1 MDNGRQV
8 TQEEAQRLNLRR
20 RAATRRRRI
29 ARWSAMA
36 LLAVAVS
43 GWIGYT
49 TLGFANRLNPPES
62 DISAD
67 SAVGDWPMFQRNPAH
82 SGFVSDDVAV
92 PEGTV
97 VWQFETAAPIVSS
110 PAVVQGALYLST
122 GDRRIVALNAGDGT
136 LIWER
141 EVTGPVDSSPAVAG
155 DLVFVGLKDGGVIAL
170 AKSDGALQWEFQ
182 TGDLIY
188 SSPAVH
194 RGVVYIGST
203 DDRLYALDA
212 ATGHERWSYETEGR
226 VMSAPALYEDVV
238 SVTSQDRRIY
248 ILDAV
253 TGKHRLDIPTSDARG
268 APALDDEMAYVA
280 DTGGLTTAIDWSK
293 SELPFEKTA
302 RWVRTQLF
310 WWQLVDTLPPPKGF
324 VWRFRA
330 PRESFIGTPA
340 VGADMVYVAS
350 ASGAVYGLNRADGS
364 LAWTFRADDVVAGS
378 PSIAG
383 GTVYVGDVVGNVY
396 GIDALTGEGSWRFK
410 ADGPVSST
418 PVLAND
424 MLYVASSNGILYAIQ

>member
-1 MDNGRQV
+1 MESAEQV
-8 TQEEAQRLNLRR
+8 THEEAERLSIKR
-20 RAATRRRRI
+20 RAATRRRRML
-29 ARWSAMA
+29 RWSAMA

-49 TLGFANRLNPPES
+49 TLGFAARLNPPES

-67 SAVGDWPMFQRNPAH
+67 STVGDWPMFQRNPAH
-82 SGFVSDDVAV
+82 SGFVSDNVAV

-110 PAVVQGALYLST
+110 PAVVQGSLYLST
-122 GDRRIVALNAGDGT
+122 GDRRIVKLNAGDGT

-155 DLVFVGLKDGGVIAL
+155 DLVFVGLKDGRVIAL
-170 AKSDGALQWEFQ
+170 AKSDGVPQWEFQ

-188 SSPAVH
+188 SSPSVY
-194 RGVVYIGST
+194 RGVVYIGSN
-203 DDRLYALDA
+203 DGLLYALDA
-212 ATGHERWSYETEGR
+212 ATGEKRWSYETEGR
-226 VMSAPALYEDVV
+226 VMSAPAVYEDVV

-248 ILDAV
+248 VLDAV
-253 TGKHRLDIPTSDARG
+253 TGKRRLDMPTSASRG

-280 DTGGLTTAIDWSK
+280 DTGGLMLAIDWSK

-330 PRESFIGTPA
+330 PRESFVGAPA
-340 VGADMVYVAS
+340 VGAEMVYVAS

-383 GTVYVGDVVGNVY
+383 ETLYVGDVVGNVY
-396 GIDALTGEGSWRFK
+396 GIDALTGEGSWRIK
-410 ADGPVSST
+410 VDGPISST
-418 PVLAND
+418 PVLANG
-424 MLYVASSNGILYAIQ
+424 MLYVASTNGTLYAIW